1 MFVQVQTVDGQLF
14 QSDEVVSDDT
24 NQVEFQKAVDSFIN
38 VMQNLGVA
46 DGFWLTINGNE
57 RYFNPRNI
65 LWAELV

>member
-1 MFVQVQTVDGQLF
+1 M
-14 QSDEVVSDDT
+14 VSDDT
-24 NQVEFQKAVDSFIN
+24 NQIEFQKAVDSFIN

>member
-24 NQVEFQKAVDSFIN
+24 NQIEFQKAVDSFIN